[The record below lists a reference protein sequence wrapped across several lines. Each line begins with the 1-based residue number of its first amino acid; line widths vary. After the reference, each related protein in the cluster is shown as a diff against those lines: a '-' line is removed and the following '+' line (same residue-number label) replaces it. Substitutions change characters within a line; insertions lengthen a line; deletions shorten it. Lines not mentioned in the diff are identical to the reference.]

1 MRLVLDHIAVAGE
14 SLEAAT
20 AHVEACLGVA
30 MQPGGQHAHFGTHN
44 RLMGLEDGL
53 YLEAIAVDPSAP
65 APGYPRWFD
74 LDRFTGVPRIGN
86 WICRT
91 DDLDAA
97 VAALPQAG
105 VPVALSRGDVRWRM
119 AVPNDG
125 RLPQDNRFP
134 ALMQWQTRP
143 TPAESLKPT
152 GCRLTRLVIRHP
164 EAARIEAQLAP
175 YLRDARIVFDV
186 GSTNIRAEFDTPS
199 GTKVLE

>member
-1 MRLVLDHIAVAGE
+1 MSLVLDHIAVAGE

-119 AVPNDG
+119 AVPKDG

-143 TPAESLKPT
+143 TPAETLTPT
-152 GCRLTRLVIRHP
+152 GCRLIRLVIGHP

-175 YLRDARIVFDV
+175 YLRDARIVFDE
-186 GSTNIRAEFDTPS
+186 GSKGIRAEFDTPS
-199 GTKVLE
+199 GPKVLE

>member
-152 GCRLTRLVIRHP
+152 GCRLTRLVIGHP
-164 EAARIEAQLAP
+164 EATRIEAQLAP

-186 GSTNIRAEFDTPS
+186 GSTGIRAEFDTPS